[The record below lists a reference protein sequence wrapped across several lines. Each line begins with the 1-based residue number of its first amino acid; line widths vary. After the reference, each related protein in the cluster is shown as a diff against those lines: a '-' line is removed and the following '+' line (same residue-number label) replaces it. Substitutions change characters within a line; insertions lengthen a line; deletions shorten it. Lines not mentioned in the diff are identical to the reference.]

1 MAGQPQE
8 SSSFQEKPLNR
19 PEKANVVLIILF
31 NCERKFRPQKIM
43 KSFGALG
50 DALSSSGLWIRLA
63 LEEIFSQQFRA
74 GLSNLILQHKT
85 RGIVVGMM
93 SQNNNDFLS

>member
-1 MAGQPQE
+1 MAGQQQE

-19 PEKANVVLIILF
+19 PEKANGVLIILF
-31 NCERKFRPQKIM
+31 NCEGKCECKKIM
-43 KSFGALG
+43 KSFGALS

-85 RGIVVGMM
+85 RGIVGGMM